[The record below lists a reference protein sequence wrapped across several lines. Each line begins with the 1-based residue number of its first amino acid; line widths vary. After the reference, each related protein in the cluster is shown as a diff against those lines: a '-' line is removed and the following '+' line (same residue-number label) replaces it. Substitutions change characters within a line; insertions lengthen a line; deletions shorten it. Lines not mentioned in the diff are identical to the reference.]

1 MGAGEQGKLEKPE
14 RRSFVVGAL
23 ALLIVVVLLARYH
36 VTSVDQQYSPPDLPG
51 VRINVNTADVPTL
64 ALLRQIGPE
73 RARQIVLHRELHGP
87 FKTFPD
93 LMRVQGIGLKTVEGL
108 VDQVC
113 FSDPRNPQDPHDR

>member
-1 MGAGEQGKLEKPE
+1 MGAGEQGKLGKPE

-23 ALLIVVVLLARYH
+23 ALLFVVVLLARYH
-36 VTSVDQQYSPPDLPG
+36 VTSVDHQYAPSDIPG
-51 VRINVNTADVPTL
+51 VRINVNTADETTL
-64 ALLRQIGPE
+64 ALLHQIGPE
-73 RARQIVLHRELHGP
+73 RARQIVLHRERYGP

-113 FSDPRNPQDPHDR
+113 FSDPE